1 MKLPDPRLQQA
12 IEQALQAKMPPAG
25 KRIFRLL
32 AERGPRSTGRIAFL
46 CQVGNVSDA
55 VLHIQ
60 PILSQF
66 GLFITNYPPSK
77 PICNR
82 FGGRSSVHIWEIVF
96 LTKEGN
102 E

>member
-1 MKLPDPRLQQA
+1 MKKTTQDFQRA
-12 IEQALQAKMPPAG
+12 IELALQAKMPPAG

-60 PILSQF
+60 PILAPF
-66 GLFITNYPPSK
+66 GLCVTNYPPTK

-82 FGGRSSVHIWEIVF
+82 FGGRSAVHIWEIVP
-96 LTKEGN
+96 LKKEGT